1 MRKKFIT
8 PFLMLGVFITDAQAN
23 ITIPGSHTSNL
34 QKGVIETYFIK
45 ANATGSA
52 DIYVDQNVRVD
63 GSFFNG
69 FLSVWQLVGSNW
81 SLVGANNDAPEVA
94 PYLLNSYG
102 VTIEG
107 GVSGIP
113 GQGQSDSG
121 LTLNLT
127 ANSTYMIV
135 QSEDLNGPSS
145 LDDQGNGT
153 FGQSIAVGSNYIN
166 AFKNG
171 ASTFYD
177 SSNGSYVNSYT
188 IFVNGAASL
197 TTAPAIKKT
206 QLITFVA
213 VPTIT
218 VGKTGVISA
227 STDSKLTISYTATPK
242 NICTINGN
250 TITGNAVGVCTI
262 TASQAGNANYNSAQK
277 TQNISV
283 GKGAQNISF
292 GAAPIITVGNTGKI
306 SASTDSKLTISYTAT
321 PKNICTINGNT
332 ITGNAVGV
340 CTITASQAGN
350 ANYNSAQKTQKISV
364 GKGAQTINF
373 GAAPIL
379 KVGKTGSISA
389 TSTSK
394 LTVSLTAA
402 PATICTLKGNI
413 ITAKTVGTCVIT
425 AKQLGTVNYNPAPTK
440 NLSIQIKK

>member
-277 TQNISV
+277 TQ
-283 GKGAQNISF
+283 
-292 GAAPIITVGNTGKI
+292 
-306 SASTDSKLTISYTAT
+306 
-321 PKNICTINGNT
+321 
-332 ITGNAVGV
+332 
-340 CTITASQAGN
+340 
-350 ANYNSAQKTQKISV
+350 KISV